1 MADVA
6 PGKTPT
12 ARQALPLFYR
22 QLEPLSAEKHSRLSV
37 IEKGTYGFA
46 KGANSV
52 PLNAIEFALAARH
65 YPIVFAAEGV
75 APPAAVM
82 GLRAG
87 ENLVV
92 DEAGRWERGPYI
104 PAYVRRY
111 PFIAVS
117 APGSKEYALCLD
129 TASDL
134 LVEGG
139 KRALFQGGQ
148 PSELTKKA
156 LEFCQ
161 LYQQQAD
168 LTRQFVEA
176 LDEHDLLV
184 GRGAKL
190 RLASGTERTLSGFR
204 VIDEQKFNAL
214 PDDVFL
220 AWRHKGWIGLVYLH
234 LASLSS
240 WGGLVDRASRLE
252 SAAAKR

>member
-1 MADVA
+1 M
-6 PGKTPT
+6 
-12 ARQALPLFYR
+12 
-22 QLEPLSAEKHSRLSV
+22 
-37 IEKGTYGFA
+37 
-46 KGANSV
+46 

-82 GLRAG
+82 GLKAG

-92 DEAGRWERGPYI
+92 DDAGRWERGPYI